1 MHVSL
6 LLLIFS
12 PLQSFA
18 RIQSIFDNDIQ
29 ELQEQSM
36 DSFEDA
42 VDSINDNVASGIFGL
57 FPVQSV
63 FVISLIMFSLAL
75 SLSGLV
81 FNIFM
86 IIDCYKRD
94 FDDRTLWLVLLIA
107 GLLMNFG
114 LIVSTIYYFLV
125 KKENKGVVKK

>member
-1 MHVSL
+1 
-6 LLLIFS
+6 
-12 PLQSFA
+12 
-18 RIQSIFDNDIQ
+18 
-29 ELQEQSM
+29 M

>member
-1 MHVSL
+1 
-6 LLLIFS
+6 
-12 PLQSFA
+12 
-18 RIQSIFDNDIQ
+18 
-29 ELQEQSM
+29 
-36 DSFEDA
+36 
-42 VDSINDNVASGIFGL
+42 
-57 FPVQSV
+57 
-63 FVISLIMFSLAL
+63 
-75 SLSGLV
+75 
-81 FNIFM
+81 M